1 MSRSKPTDS
10 VERASGEDGSMDTI
24 LASIRRILNEDEVAP
39 AEAPQD
45 RASQDRAKPERA
57 NQERGNAE
65 RQQAKPVGPR
75 PEDDVLVLGEA
86 MMVPEKIEPVLA
98 VLPPPMTPAPVTS
111 PASTSLPVISAPP
124 PMVPPAPPLI
134 VPPAAPEP
142 AFADRAAI
150 EGLVA
155 ARTRAATAQS
165 FDALNEALLRERP
178 APAASPAS
186 PTLLRAGGP
195 TIEEL
200 VRDELRMLLS
210 NWLDVHLPV
219 MVEGMVRAEIEKLTR
234 R

>member
-1 MSRSKPTDS
+1 
-10 VERASGEDGSMDTI
+10 MDTI

-39 AEAPQD
+39 AEAAQDRPGQD
-45 RASQDRAKPERA
+45 RASLDRDQGKP
-57 NQERGNAE
+57 
-65 RQQAKPVGPR
+65 PVR
-75 PEDDVLVLGEA
+75 RDEDDVLVLGEA

-98 VLPPPMTPAPVTS
+98 APPPPMLPTQAPMQVLPPPVIIGQALAAPVI
-111 PASTSLPVISAPP
+111 AAPP
-124 PMVPPAPPLI
+124 PLTPPPVMSPSLTSPSLTSPLLTSL
-134 VPPAAPEP
+134 AATPRPEEP
-142 AFADRAAI
+142 ALGDRAAI

-165 FDALNEALLRERP
+165 FDALHEALLREQ
-178 APAASPAS
+178 APPVAAS

>member
-1 MSRSKPTDS
+1 MSRSKPTDA

-45 RASQDRAKPERA
+45 RVNQDRVNQDRGTPERL
-57 NQERGNAE
+57 
-65 RQQAKPVGPR
+65 QAKPPVPR
-75 PEDDVLVLGEA
+75 HEDDVLVLGEA

-98 VLPPPMTPAPVTS
+98 VPPPPMAPPPATSAAPATS
-111 PASTSLPVISAPP
+111 PVLSVPVLSVPLIAAPP
-124 PMVPPAPPLI
+124 PMVPPSPQ
-134 VPPAAPEP
+134 EP
-142 AFADRAAI
+142 AYADRAAI

-165 FDALNEALLRERP
+165 FDALHEALLREQP
-178 APAASPAS
+178 APVASPAS

-195 TIEEL
+195 TIEDL

>member
-1 MSRSKPTDS
+1 
-10 VERASGEDGSMDTI
+10 MDTI

-45 RASQDRAKPERA
+45 RPIHDRSNQERA
-57 NQERGNAE
+57 NQDRVNQERA
-65 RQQAKPVGPR
+65 QAKPPER
-75 PEDDVLVLGEA
+75 RDEDDVLVLGEA

-98 VLPPPMTPAPVTS
+98 VPPPLAPPQVMPPAAVSPVLSAAPPPMTPPLIT
-111 PASTSLPVISAPP
+111 PP
-124 PMVPPAPPLI
+124 PIMPSGPQ
-134 VPPAAPEP
+134 EP
-142 AFADRAAI
+142 AFVDRAAI

-165 FDALNEALLRERP
+165 FDALHEALLREQP
-178 APAASPAS
+178 GPSVPPVSP
-186 PTLLRAGGP
+186 PLLRAGGP
-195 TIEEL
+195 TIEDL

-210 NWLDVHLPV
+210 TWLDVHLPV

>member
-1 MSRSKPTDS
+1 MSRSKPTDA

-45 RASQDRAKPERA
+45 RVNQDRVNQDRGNPERL
-57 NQERGNAE
+57 
-65 RQQAKPVGPR
+65 QAKPPVPR
-75 PEDDVLVLGEA
+75 HEDDVLVLGEA

-98 VLPPPMTPAPVTS
+98 VPPPPMAPAPVTAPMAS
-111 PASTSLPVISAPP
+111 PTTASVLSAPVMTPPP
-124 PMVPPAPPLI
+124 PMAP
-134 VPPAAPEP
+134 PEP
-142 AFADRAAI
+142 AAAERAAI

-155 ARTRAATAQS
+155 ARTRAATSQS
-165 FDALNEALLRERP
+165 FDALHEALLREQP

-186 PTLLRAGGP
+186 PPLLRAGGP
-195 TIEEL
+195 TIEDL

-219 MVEGMVRAEIEKLTR
+219 MVESMVRAEIEKLTR